1 MCLHLQR
8 FDPSR
13 RLIEPGIW
21 IYVGLGFKQMQEGF
35 RYGNNL
41 KLCGKEFV
49 GLAIC
54 NTSFPLIRPESL
66 VSWAP
71 NLTAKS
77 PGDSTILPGSIPEDS
92 RICRFVKIPKSTG
105 FG

>member
-1 MCLHLQR
+1 
-8 FDPSR
+8 
-13 RLIEPGIW
+13 
-21 IYVGLGFKQMQEGF
+21 MQEGF

-41 KLCGKEFV
+41 KLYGKEFV

-54 NTSFPLIRPESL
+54 NASFPLIRPESIA
-66 VSWAP
+66 SWAP

-77 PGDSTILPGSIPEDS
+77 PGDSTVPSGSIAEDS
-92 RICRFVKIPKSTG
+92 RIYRFVKIPEFTG

>member
-1 MCLHLQR
+1 
-8 FDPSR
+8 
-13 RLIEPGIW
+13 
-21 IYVGLGFKQMQEGF
+21 MQQGF

-54 NTSFPLIRPESL
+54 NAIFPLIRPESIA
-66 VSWAP
+66 SWAP
-71 NLTAKS
+71 NLTSKS
-77 PGDSTILPGSIPEDS
+77 PRDSTIPLGSIAEDS
-92 RICRFVKIPKSTG
+92 RICRFVKIPESTG

>member
-1 MCLHLQR
+1 
-8 FDPSR
+8 
-13 RLIEPGIW
+13 
-21 IYVGLGFKQMQEGF
+21 MQEGF

-54 NTSFPLIRPESL
+54 NVSFSVIRPES
-66 VSWAP
+66 VASWAP
-71 NLTAKS
+71 NLTAKY
-77 PGDSTILPGSIPEDS
+77 PGDSIVPPGSIAEDS
-92 RICRFVKIPKSTG
+92 RICRFVKISESTG

>member
-1 MCLHLQR
+1 
-8 FDPSR
+8 
-13 RLIEPGIW
+13 
-21 IYVGLGFKQMQEGF
+21 MQEGF

-54 NTSFPLIRPESL
+54 NASFPLIGLES
-66 VSWAP
+66 VASWAP
-71 NLTAKS
+71 NITAKS
-77 PGDSTILPGSIPEDS
+77 PGDSTVPPGSIAEDS
-92 RICRFVKIPKSTG
+92 KICRFAKIPESTG

>member
-1 MCLHLQR
+1 
-8 FDPSR
+8 
-13 RLIEPGIW
+13 
-21 IYVGLGFKQMQEGF
+21 MQEGF

-54 NTSFPLIRPESL
+54 NASFPLIRPES
-66 VSWAP
+66 VASWAP
-71 NLTAKS
+71 NLTAKY
-77 PGDSTILPGSIPEDS
+77 PGDSIVPRGSIAKDS
-92 RICRFVKIPKSTG
+92 RICRFVKIPKSTR

>member
-1 MCLHLQR
+1 
-8 FDPSR
+8 
-13 RLIEPGIW
+13 
-21 IYVGLGFKQMQEGF
+21 MQEGL

-49 GLAIC
+49 GVAIC
-54 NTSFPLIRPESL
+54 NASFPLIRPEF
-66 VSWAP
+66 VASWAP

-77 PGDSTILPGSIPEDS
+77 PGDSTVPPGSIAEDF
-92 RICRFVKIPKSTG
+92 RICRFVKILESAG

>member
-1 MCLHLQR
+1 
-8 FDPSR
+8 
-13 RLIEPGIW
+13 
-21 IYVGLGFKQMQEGF
+21 MQEGF

-41 KLCGKEFV
+41 KLCGKEFA

-54 NTSFPLIRPESL
+54 NASFPLIRPES
-66 VSWAP
+66 VASWAP

-77 PGDSTILPGSIPEDS
+77 PGDSTVPPGSIAEDS
-92 RICRFVKIPKSTG
+92 RICRFVKIPESTG